1 MHTASLITKDRPVR
15 YILPILLLFICL
27 PSFAKND
34 DITNV
39 KVTSVYDGD
48 TFKVML
54 PCALPVVCDY
64 ISVRVR
70 GVDAPEFK
78 TKDACE
84 KKKAKE
90 AKLFT
95 REFLKK
101 GSVTLRNCGKD
112 KYFRLLCAVFVV
124 NKETKEESSL
134 ATALLKANLAVPY
147 EGQKKLKYNWCGNKP
162 TQK

>member
-1 MHTASLITKDRPVR
+1 MR
-15 YILPILLLFICL
+15 YILPILLFFFCL

-54 PCALPVVCDY
+54 PCSLPVVCDY

-78 TKDACE
+78 TKDSCE

-112 KYFRLLCAVFVV
+112 KYFRLLCSVFVV
-124 NKETKEESSL
+124 NEKTKEESSL
-134 ATALLKANLAVPY
+134 TTALLNANLAVPY
-147 EGQKKLKYNWCGNKP
+147 EGQKKLVYNWCGTKP
-162 TQK
+162 VQK

>member
-1 MHTASLITKDRPVR
+1 MR
-15 YILPILLLFICL
+15 YILPLILFFLCL

-34 DITNV
+34 DIADV

-54 PCALPVVCDY
+54 PCTLPVVCDY

-70 GVDAPEFK
+70 GVDAPEFR
-78 TKDACE
+78 TKDDCE
-84 KKKAKE
+84 KKKAKQ

-112 KYFRLLCAVFVV
+112 KYFRLLCSVFVV
-124 NKETKEESSL
+124 NTETKAESSL
-134 ATALLKANLAVPY
+134 ATALLNANLAVPY

>member
-1 MHTASLITKDRPVR
+1 MH
-15 YILPILLLFICL
+15 YILPLILFFFCL

-34 DITNV
+34 DITDV

-54 PCALPVVCDY
+54 PCSLPVVCDY

-78 TKDACE
+78 TKDSCE

-112 KYFRLLCAVFVV
+112 KYFRLLCSVFVV
-124 NKETKEESSL
+124 NDKTKEERSL
-134 ATALLKANLAVPY
+134 ATALLDANLAVPY
-147 EGQKKLKYNWCGNKP
+147 EGQKKLTYNWCGTKP
-162 TQK
+162 IRKSL

>member
-1 MHTASLITKDRPVR
+1 MR
-15 YILPILLLFICL
+15 YILPLILFFLCM

-70 GVDAPEFK
+70 GVDAPEFR
-78 TKDACE
+78 TKDDCE
-84 KKKAKE
+84 KKKAKQ

-101 GSVTLRNCGKD
+101 GTVTLRNCRKD

-124 NKETKEESSL
+124 DTETKQESSL
-134 ATALLKANLAVPY
+134 ATALLDANLAVPY
-147 EGQKKLKYNWCGNKP
+147 EGQKKLKYNWCGDKP
-162 TQK
+162 IQK

>member
-1 MHTASLITKDRPVR
+1 MR
-15 YILPILLLFICL
+15 YILPILLFFFCL

-54 PCALPVVCDY
+54 PCSLPVVCDY

-78 TKDACE
+78 TKDSCE

-112 KYFRLLCAVFVV
+112 KYFRLLCSVFVV
-124 NKETKEESSL
+124 NDKTKEERSL
-134 ATALLKANLAVPY
+134 ATALLDVNLAIPY
-147 EGQKKLKYNWCGNKP
+147 EGQKKLTYNWCGTKP
-162 TQK
+162 VQK

>member
-1 MHTASLITKDRPVR
+1 MR
-15 YILPILLLFICL
+15 YILPLILFFFCL

-34 DITNV
+34 DITDVN
-39 KVTSVYDGD
+39 VTSVYDGD
-48 TFKVML
+48 TFKVKL
-54 PCALPVVCDY
+54 PCSLPVVCDY

-78 TKDACE
+78 TKDSCE

-112 KYFRLLCAVFVV
+112 KYFRLLCSVFVI
-124 NKETKEESSL
+124 NEETKEESSL
-134 ATALLKANLAVPY
+134 ATALLNANLAVPY
-147 EGQKKLKYNWCGNKP
+147 EGQKKLTYNWCDAKP
-162 TQK
+162 VRK

>member
-1 MHTASLITKDRPVR
+1 MPKGAIVR
-15 YILPILLLFICL
+15 YILSILILLLAIPL
-27 PSFAKND
+27 TAKNN

-54 PCALPVVCDY
+54 PCTLPVVCDY

-78 TKDACE
+78 TKDSCE

-112 KYFRLLCAVFVV
+112 KYFRLLCSVFVV
-124 NKETKEESSL
+124 NEEKQEESSL
-134 ATALLKANLAVPY
+134 ATALLNANLAVPY
-147 EGQKKLKYNWCGNKP
+147 EGQKKLAYNWCGTKP
-162 TQK
+162 VQK

>member
-1 MHTASLITKDRPVR
+1 MR
-15 YILPILLLFICL
+15 YILPILLFFFCL

-54 PCALPVVCDY
+54 PCSLPVVCDY

-78 TKDACE
+78 TKDSCE

-95 REFLKK
+95 REFLKR

-112 KYFRLLCAVFVV
+112 KYFRLLCSVFVI
-124 NKETKEESSL
+124 NEETKEESSL
-134 ATALLKANLAVPY
+134 ATALLNTNLAVPH
-147 EGQKKLKYNWCGNKP
+147 EGQKKLACNWCGTKP
-162 TQK
+162 VEK

>member
-1 MHTASLITKDRPVR
+1 MGVETFTEV
-15 YILPILLLFICL
+15 LPL
-27 PSFAKND
+27 P
-34 DITNV
+34 
-39 KVTSVYDGD
+39 
-48 TFKVML
+48 
-54 PCALPVVCDY
+54 
-64 ISVRVR
+64 VRVR

-78 TKDACE
+78 TKDSCE

-134 ATALLKANLAVPY
+134 ATALLNANLAVPY
-147 EGQKKLKYNWCGNKP
+147 EGQKKLKYNWCSDKP
-162 TQK
+162 IQK

>member
-1 MHTASLITKDRPVR
+1 MR
-15 YILPILLLFICL
+15 YTLPFLLLLLCL
-27 PSFAKND
+27 PSFSKND
-34 DITNV
+34 DITSV

-54 PCALPVVCDY
+54 PCTLPVVCDY

-78 TKDACE
+78 TKDSCE
-84 KKKAKE
+84 KRKAKE

-112 KYFRLLCAVFVV
+112 KYFRLLCSVFVFDEKS
-124 NKETKEESSL
+124 KEGSNL
-134 ATALLKANLAVPY
+134 ATALLNANLAVPY
-147 EGQKKLKYNWCGNKP
+147 EGEKKLQYDWCGSKP
-162 TQK
+162 VQK

>member
-1 MHTASLITKDRPVR
+1 MR
-15 YILPILLLFICL
+15 YILPLVLFFFCL
-27 PSFAKND
+27 PSFARND

-54 PCALPVVCDY
+54 PCSLPVVCDY

-78 TKDACE
+78 TKDSCE

-101 GSVTLRNCGKD
+101 GTVTLRNCGKD
-112 KYFRLLCAVFVV
+112 KYFRLLCSVFVV
-124 NKETKEESSL
+124 NETTKEESSL
-134 ATALLKANLAVPY
+134 ATALLNVNLAVPY
-147 EGQKKLKYNWCGNKP
+147 EGQKKLAYNWCGTKP
-162 TQK
+162 VRK

>member
-1 MHTASLITKDRPVR
+1 MPRGSAVR
-15 YILPILLLFICL
+15 YILSILILLLAIPL
-27 PSFAKND
+27 TAKNN

-54 PCALPVVCDY
+54 PCSLPVVCDY

-78 TKDACE
+78 TKDFCE

-112 KYFRLLCAVFVV
+112 KYFRLLCSVFVV
-124 NKETKEESSL
+124 NEATKEESSL
-134 ATALLKANLAVPY
+134 ATALLNANLAVPY
-147 EGQKKLKYNWCGNKP
+147 EGQKKLSYNWCGTK
-162 TQK
+162 TVQK

>member
-1 MHTASLITKDRPVR
+1 MH
-15 YILPILLLFICL
+15 YILPILLFFFCL
-27 PSFAKND
+27 PSYAKND
-34 DITNV
+34 DITDV

-54 PCALPVVCDY
+54 PCSLPVVCDY

-70 GVDAPEFK
+70 GADAPEFK
-78 TKDACE
+78 TKDSCE

-112 KYFRLLCAVFVV
+112 KYFRLLCSVFVV
-124 NKETKEESSL
+124 NKETKEESNL
-134 ATALLKANLAVPY
+134 ATALLDANLAVAY
-147 EGQKKLKYNWCGNKP
+147 EGQKRLAYNWCGAKP
-162 TQK
+162 VPK

>member
-1 MHTASLITKDRPVR
+1 MR
-15 YILPILLLFICL
+15 YILPLILFFFCL

-34 DITNV
+34 DISNV

-54 PCALPVVCDY
+54 PCTLTVVCDY

-78 TKDACE
+78 TKDSCE

-112 KYFRLLCAVFVV
+112 KYFRLLCSVFVV
-124 NKETKEESSL
+124 NETTKEESSL
-134 ATALLKANLAVPY
+134 ATALLNAHLAVPY
-147 EGQKKLKYNWCGNKP
+147 EGQKKLTYDWCGTKP
-162 TQK
+162 VQK